1 MKITRLKLT
10 NWRGIYDGTRLHEL
24 ELNFTTDKRFI
35 IFLGGNGSGKSTIMS
50 ALTPYATTFDN
61 RKNLII
67 DGKVGGKEIDYL
79 MNDGTKYFI
88 KHHYEP
94 RKNKSFI
101 KRVTPEGE
109 ESELNPNGG
118 VQTFIKIIEDIFGI
132 NEDIFKINAVG
143 SQSESIIDLNS
154 TKRKEYISNFTPSI
168 EPYLAAYEV
177 VNGKLNALN
186 KEVKFLS
193 DELNKLE
200 TKENLERS
208 KKIAERTLELMDKD
222 IKRLMEEAA
231 LHKVKSEGAEDI
243 LKEIETLE
251 KRFYQIRLDANVIS
265 DIRASSKLINR
276 LLEEGLPNDLDELSY
291 AKAINTSKDILTSYS
306 EGVGKERLEES
317 EKAMREK
324 EAILLQEQTKYD
336 MKRQGLL
343 STESELSRLEKDGMT
358 LKRMDE
364 IRANLEKLASDHETI
379 SKSLTSFPY
388 WNEDEGTL
396 VVDKNELIEASDT
409 LKDYMFALETWNNRH
424 PGVILYLLKEGYS
437 LDGILKKYEESV
449 LLNEAK
455 LDHAERSQSME
466 NALRVAKPYLEKFH
480 PCTKV
485 DCDCEYHKA
494 FDSLDDDI
502 TEGDDEVITASQ
514 ELKGARKNLEN
525 VESGV
530 SAMKDLLPIFK
541 HAEEAL
547 KVFTVGFDFKVPTAL
562 KEFAEEGTMCFN
574 ELRNTLDGY
583 ISMLT
588 SIRECENIELTYDK
602 LEVDLKRLE
611 NATSE
616 ITRLGSTYKKQKS
629 ECEAMKELLDS
640 KYKVEY
646 AEANALYEKHKR
658 ALTNISNALTSLNKV
673 LATVVEHDDLS
684 TSIRALRDDN
694 ENKLQSATLLK
705 KTEEE
710 LVSLRKEREEASNN
724 LDGVKLQM
732 LRRKE
737 FEDRLASTEEQ
748 KVLLTLVKDATA
760 VKSGIPLY
768 MVGNYLESVKHYT
781 NKLLDIAFNGRF
793 AIDFV
798 ITDKDLLIPVYKDF
812 SVSSDDITLCSQGEV
827 SLVKTTLSLGLISRA
842 IETTSNRYNIVS
854 LDEIDAELDARNR
867 THFLDILNTQLDHLK
882 CEQAFIITHN
892 DSFTASEAG
901 LVLLRNANIDVHDEN
916 VMFNKD
922 VLFSLN

>member
-231 LHKVKSEGAEDI
+231 LHKVKSEGVEEI
-243 LKEIETLE
+243 LEEIKTLE
-251 KRFYQIRLDANVIS
+251 ERFYKVKLDATVLN

-276 LLEEGLPNDLDELSY
+276 LLDEGLPDDFDELTY
-291 AKAINTSKDILTSYS
+291 AEAIKASKNILTAYS
-306 EGVGKERLEES
+306 EGTGKERLEAS

-324 EAILLQEQTKYD
+324 ETILLQEQTKYD
-336 MKRQGLL
+336 MVRQGFL
-343 STESELSRLEKDGMT
+343 STENELSRLEKDGVT
-358 LKRMDE
+358 LKRMDT
-364 IRANLEKLASDHETI
+364 IKANLEKLASDHETI
-379 SKSLTSFPY
+379 SASLASFPY
-388 WNEDEGTL
+388 WDEEEGKLT
-396 VVDKNELIEASDT
+396 VDKNALIEASDT
-409 LKDYMFALETWNNRH
+409 LKDYMMALETWMIRH
-424 PGVILYLLKEGYS
+424 PGVILHMLNEGHS
-437 LDGILKKYEESV
+437 LDEILKKYEESV
-449 LLNEAK
+449 LLKEAK
-455 LDHAERSQSME
+455 VEHAERTQSME
-466 NALRVAKPYLEKFH
+466 SALRVAKPFLEKFH
-480 PCTKV
+480 PCTKAN
-485 DCDCEYHKA
+485 CDCEYHKA
-494 FDSLDDDI
+494 FDALSDDI
-502 TEGDDEVITASQ
+502 EEDDELESASQ
-514 ELKGARKNLEN
+514 ELKGARRNLEN

-547 KVFTVGFDFKVPTAL
+547 KIFTKGFNFKVPTTL
-562 KEFAEEGTMCFN
+562 KEFAEDGTLVFN
-574 ELRNTLDGY
+574 DLRNTLDGY
-583 ISMLT
+583 ITMLT
-588 SIRECENIELTYDK
+588 SIRECENIELTYDQ
-602 LEVDLKRLE
+602 LEVELKRLE

-616 ITRLGSTYKKQKS
+616 ITRLESTYKKQKS
-629 ECEAMKELLDS
+629 ECEAMKELIDS

-673 LATVVEHDDLS
+673 LASVIEHDELS
-684 TSIRALRDDN
+684 TSIRALRGDN

-705 KTEEE
+705 KVNEE
-710 LVSLRKEREEASNN
+710 LESLRKERDETSNN

-737 FEDRLASTEEQ
+737 FEDRLTATEEQ

-854 LDEIDAELDARNR
+854 LDEIDAELDVRNR

-901 LVLLRNANIDVHDEN
+901 LVLLRNASIDVHDEN

>member
-88 KHHYEP
+88 KHHYET

-109 ESELNPNGG
+109 ETELNPNGG

-177 VNGKLNALN
+177 VNAKLNALN

-231 LHKVKSEGAEDI
+231 LHKVKSEGVEGI
-243 LKEIETLE
+243 LEEIKTLE
-251 KRFYQIRLDANVIS
+251 ERFYKVKLDTTVLN

-276 LLEEGLPNDLDELSY
+276 LLDEGSPDDFDELTY
-291 AKAINTSKDILTSYS
+291 AEAIKASKNILTAYS
-306 EGVGKERLEES
+306 EGTGKERLEAS

-324 EAILLQEQTKYD
+324 ETILLQEQTKYD
-336 MKRQGLL
+336 MVRQGFL
-343 STESELSRLEKDGMT
+343 STENELSRLEKDGVT
-358 LKRMDE
+358 LKRME
-364 IRANLEKLASDHETI
+364 TIKANLEKLASDHETI
-379 SKSLTSFPY
+379 SASLASFPY
-388 WNEDEGTL
+388 WDEEEGKLT
-396 VVDKNELIEASDT
+396 VDKNTLIEASDT
-409 LKDYMFALETWNNRH
+409 LKDYMMALETWIIRH
-424 PGVILYLLKEGYS
+424 PGVILHMLNEGHS
-437 LDGILKKYEESV
+437 LDEILKKYEESV
-449 LLNEAK
+449 LLKEAK
-455 LDHAERSQSME
+455 VEHAERTQSME
-466 NALRVAKPYLEKFH
+466 SALRVAKPFLEKFH
-480 PCTKV
+480 PCTKAN
-485 DCDCEYHKA
+485 CDCEYHKA
-494 FDSLDDDI
+494 FDALSDDI
-502 TEGDDEVITASQ
+502 EEDDELESASQ
-514 ELKGARKNLEN
+514 ELKGARRNLEN

-547 KVFTVGFDFKVPTAL
+547 KVFTKGFNFKVPTTL
-562 KEFAEEGTMCFN
+562 NEFAEDGTLVFN
-574 ELRNTLDGY
+574 DLRNTLDGY
-583 ISMLT
+583 ITMLT
-588 SIRECENIELTYDK
+588 SIRECENIELTYDQ
-602 LEVDLKRLE
+602 LEVELKRLE

-616 ITRLGSTYKKQKS
+616 ITRLESTYKKQKS
-629 ECEAMKELLDS
+629 ECEAMKELIDS

-673 LATVVEHDDLS
+673 LASVIEHDELS
-684 TSIRALRDDN
+684 TSIRALRGDN

-705 KTEEE
+705 KVNEE
-710 LVSLRKEREEASNN
+710 LESLRKERDETSNN

-737 FEDRLASTEEQ
+737 FEDRLTATEEQ

-854 LDEIDAELDARNR
+854 LDEIDAELDVRNR

-901 LVLLRNANIDVHDEN
+901 LVLLRNANIDIHDEN

>member
-88 KHHYEP
+88 KHHYEA

-109 ESELNPNGG
+109 ETELNPNGG
-118 VQTFIKIIEDIFGI
+118 VQTFIKIIEDVFGI

-177 VNGKLNALN
+177 VNAKLNALN

-231 LHKVKSEGAEDI
+231 LHKVKSEGVEEI
-243 LKEIETLE
+243 LEEIKTLE
-251 KRFYQIRLDANVIS
+251 ERFFQLKLDTTVLN

-276 LLEEGLPNDLDELSY
+276 LLDEGLPDNSDELTY
-291 AKAINTSKDILTSYS
+291 AEAIEASKDILTTYS
-306 EGVGKERLEES
+306 EGIGKERLEAS

-324 EAILLQEQTKYD
+324 ETILLQEQTKYD
-336 MKRQGLL
+336 MVRQGFL
-343 STESELSRLEKDGMT
+343 STKNELSRLEKDGVT
-358 LKRMDE
+358 LKRME
-364 IRANLEKLASDHETI
+364 TIKANLEKLASDHETI
-379 SKSLTSFPY
+379 SASLASFPY
-388 WNEDEGTL
+388 WDEEEGKLT
-396 VVDKNELIEASDT
+396 VDKNALVDASDT
-409 LKDYMFALETWNNRH
+409 LKDYMMALETWMLRH
-424 PGVILYLLKEGYS
+424 PGVILHMLNEGHS
-437 LDGILKKYEESV
+437 LDEILKKYEESV
-449 LLNEAK
+449 LLEKAK
-455 LDHAERSQSME
+455 VEHAERVQGME

-480 PCTKV
+480 PCTKAN
-485 DCDCEYHKA
+485 CDCEYHKA
-494 FDSLDDDI
+494 FDDLSDDLQ
-502 TEGDDEVITASQ
+502 EDDELQLAYQ
-514 ELKGARKNLEN
+514 ELKSARRNLEN

-530 SAMKDLLPIFK
+530 NAMEDLLPIFR

-547 KVFTVGFDFKVPTAL
+547 KVFTKGFDFKVPTTL
-562 KEFAEEGTMCFN
+562 KEFAEDGTLVFN
-574 ELRNTLDGY
+574 DLRNTLDGY
-583 ISMLT
+583 ITMLT
-588 SIRECENIELTYDK
+588 SIRECENIELTYDQ
-602 LEVDLKRLE
+602 LEVELKRLE

-616 ITRLGSTYKKQKS
+616 ITRLESTYKKQES
-629 ECEAMKELLDS
+629 ECEAMKELIDS

-673 LATVVEHDDLS
+673 LATVIEHDELS

-694 ENKLQSATLLK
+694 ENKLQSAALLK
-705 KTEEE
+705 KSNEE
-710 LVSLRKEREEASNN
+710 LESLRKEREETSNN
-724 LDGVKLQM
+724 LDSVKLQM

-737 FEDRLASTEEQ
+737 FEDRLTATEEQ

-854 LDEIDAELDARNR
+854 LDEIDAELDVRNR

-901 LVLLRNANIDVHDEN
+901 LVLLRNASIDVHDEN